1 MTEKPTSTS
10 KNIPTEWLSHL
21 GVEDMPF
28 KLIPHNNCVVSSI
41 EGATG
46 ALFRYLP
53 IDRTTMLQLPSSEP
67 HLLHTVVEKLATMTL
82 QDQSSPTS
90 SFEALRKTDAIVGE
104 IIPVGLPEDRITR
117 VSLNLEVNTPMFARP
132 HVAMIITDKSELV
145 HALKTT
151 KPFYRDLRH
160 TRQSIPVELP
170 DEHQHESIRSVIVLE
185 ADNDARV
192 GSPFPVYPMN
202 DPKLTFSRFFY
213 YEIRPSIPDTKK
225 GVQSHILTSLHNEG
239 LLTTGTFLKAS
250 LKSQLGQWTR

>member
-10 KNIPTEWLSHL
+10 KKIPTEWLSHL
-21 GVEDMPF
+21 GLEHLPF
-28 KLIPHNNCVVSSI
+28 KLIPHNDCVVSSI

-53 IDRTTMLQLPSSEP
+53 FDETTMLQLPSSEP
-67 HLLHTVVEKLATMTL
+67 QQLHAVVEKLATMTL

-104 IIPVGLPEDRITR
+104 IIPVGLPEDRITS
-117 VSLNLEVNTPMFARP
+117 VSLKIEVNTPMFARP

-151 KPFYRDLRH
+151 KPFYRDFRH
-160 TRQSIPVELP
+160 TRQSIPFELP
-170 DEHQHESIRSVIVLE
+170 DEHQHESIRSIIVLE
-185 ADNDARV
+185 SDNDARV
-192 GSPFPVYPMN
+192 GSPFPVHPMN

-213 YEIRPSIPDTKK
+213 YEIRPSIPDSKMD
-225 GVQSHILTSLHNEG
+225 VQSHILTTLHKEGSL
-239 LLTTGTFLKAS
+239 TKVAFMKAS
-250 LKSQLGQWTR
+250 LKSQFGQWTR